1 MLDKLENIVYYK
13 DTEEEKEKTKNQE
26 SNERGESSEHG
37 RWTKNF
43 NGPPYVAKLKELSFT
58 DK

>member
-1 MLDKLENIVYYK
+1 MLDKSIFIVYYK
-13 DTEEEKEKTKNQE
+13 DTEEKEEKTRNQE

-37 RWTKNF
+37 RWTKKF

>member
-1 MLDKLENIVYYK
+1 MLDKSIFLVYYK
-13 DTEEEKEKTKNQE
+13 DTEEKEKNKQIWLIY
-26 SNERGESSEHG
+26 ERGESSEHG
-37 RWTKNF
+37 RWTKKF

>member
-37 RWTKNF
+37 R
-43 NGPPYVAKLKELSFT
+43 
-58 DK
+58 

>member
-1 MLDKLENIVYYK
+1 MLDKSIFIVYYK

-37 RWTKNF
+37 R
-43 NGPPYVAKLKELSFT
+43 
-58 DK
+58 